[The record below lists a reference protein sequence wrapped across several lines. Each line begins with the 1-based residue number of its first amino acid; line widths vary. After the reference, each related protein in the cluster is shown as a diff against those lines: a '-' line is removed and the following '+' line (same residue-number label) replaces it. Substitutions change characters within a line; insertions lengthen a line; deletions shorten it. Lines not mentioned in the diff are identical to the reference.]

1 MTNLRL
7 IKIIR
12 GTVEEV
18 FSHRDEIP
26 PDAFLELNVYEP
38 MLETEEEI
46 GDFGGK
52 SAADLVREIGFI
64 HGGPPDLSTNPKYM
78 EGFGETKNRRTLKP

>member
-18 FSHRDEIP
+18 FSHRDEMP
-26 PDAFLELNVYEP
+26 ADAFLELNVYEKAS
-38 MLETEEEI
+38 ETDEEM

-52 SAADLVREIGFI
+52 SAADLVREIGFVD
-64 HGGPPDLSTNPKYM
+64 GGPPDLARNPKYM
-78 EGFGETKNRRTLKP
+78 EGFGETKNRRKL